1 MSLTVVVNCGS
12 WMNKLITKMFRMSF
26 TNLVKQ
32 PKEVITQFMNSFD
45 TVLTDC
51 DGVLWLEEE
60 PIEGSAEVI
69 NTLKEL
75 GKRVFFVTNN
85 SCKIRDDFV
94 KKAKKMN
101 FKCEKDDIISTAV
114 GPEGLSQELELV
126 GIKSIGVGPDVMQT
140 SFKNTLEEFKADPDI
155 GAVVV
160 GYDEHF
166 SYVKMFK
173 AATYL
178 SNPNVLF
185 VGTNSD
191 EQYPNRYDYIVPGT
205 GTILIAVKTAAQ
217 REPFI
222 VGKPEAYIADFI
234 KNEYGMDPKRT
245 LMIGDRCNT
254 DILLGTRCGFQ
265 TMLVLSGITTFKEAT
280 QRKQSKKQEEK
291 DLVPDVYLEKLGDL
305 LLPIHPSKRKQA
317 KNECQNV
324 VKVRRALFEP
334 IDHEETQKFL
344 EQELS
349 KQSVNESEKWEFDFV
364 NERPLKTKGRY
375 EWTVVNSSSAPDLE
389 KPRKKIEEV
398 YDTSTL
404 YPQTLSTPKVD
415 GEFEKKEENSAVESM
430 IVDGTPPK
438 DSNKKQSLIT
448 GKSLYVKMFK
458 AATYLS
464 NPNVL
469 FVGTNSDEQY
479 PNRYDYI
486 VPGTGTILIAVKTA
500 AQREPFIVGK
510 PESYIADF
518 IKNEYGV
525 DPKRTLMIGD
535 RCNTDILLGTRC
547 GFQTMLVLS
556 GITTFKEV
564 TQWKQSKKQ
573 EERDLVP
580 DVYLEKL
587 GDLLPYLN

>member
-1 MSLTVVVNCGS
+1 
-12 WMNKLITKMFRMSF
+12 MNKLNTKMFQMSF

-45 TVLTDC
+45 IVLTDC
-51 DGVLWLEEE
+51 DGVLWLAEE

-101 FKCEKDDIISTAV
+101 FKCEKDDIISTAYLAAKYLKSKGFQKKVYVV
-114 GPEGLSQELELV
+114 GAKALSQELELV
-126 GIKSIGVGPDVMQT
+126 GIKSIGVGPDAVQT

-155 GAVVV
+155 GAVIV
-160 GYDEHF
+160 GDDEHF

-178 SNPNVLF
+178 SNPDVLF

-191 EQYPNRYDYIVPGT
+191 EQDPNRYDYIVPGT
-205 GTILIAVKTAAQ
+205 GTIIIAIKTAAQ

-305 LLPIHPSKRKQA
+305 LA
-317 KNECQNV
+317 YMN
-324 VKVRRALFEP
+324 
-334 IDHEETQKFL
+334 
-344 EQELS
+344 
-349 KQSVNESEKWEFDFV
+349 
-364 NERPLKTKGRY
+364 
-375 EWTVVNSSSAPDLE
+375 
-389 KPRKKIEEV
+389 
-398 YDTSTL
+398 
-404 YPQTLSTPKVD
+404 
-415 GEFEKKEENSAVESM
+415 
-430 IVDGTPPK
+430 
-438 DSNKKQSLIT
+438 
-448 GKSLYVKMFK
+448 
-458 AATYLS
+458 
-464 NPNVL
+464 
-469 FVGTNSDEQY
+469 
-479 PNRYDYI
+479 
-486 VPGTGTILIAVKTA
+486 
-500 AQREPFIVGK
+500 
-510 PESYIADF
+510 
-518 IKNEYGV
+518 
-525 DPKRTLMIGD
+525 
-535 RCNTDILLGTRC
+535 
-547 GFQTMLVLS
+547 
-556 GITTFKEV
+556 
-564 TQWKQSKKQ
+564 
-573 EERDLVP
+573 
-580 DVYLEKL
+580 
-587 GDLLPYLN
+587 